1 MSSSMRC
8 FSLAGLLLKLQELI
22 SKVPILK
29 RDQGFTKPGPYIYEM
44 LKSLNITHETAPK
57 LIGTVEEAAV
67 LLEEEKQRTATN
79 AGSKLEIIAD
89 MLKLIFR
96 EDGSNHAD
104 VYRVSFK
111 QTVLYIPRL
120 QKPPFFTHIFH
131 LQSQDSSFVRFMYR
145 SLSKILLIKVNKS
158 YSLINKKML
167 QSQSNNRSTR
177 LLN

>member
-1 MSSSMRC
+1 MHVLIYRC

-22 SKVPILK
+22 SKVPIPK
-29 RDQGFTKPGPYIYEM
+29 RDEGFTKPGPYIYEM

-67 LLEEEKQRTATN
+67 FLEEEKQRTATN

-96 EDGSNHAD
+96 ENGSNHAD

-111 QTVLYIPRL
+111 KSVVLYILCR
-120 QKPPFFTHIFH
+120 IFIIK
-131 LQSQDSSFVRFMYR
+131 LKRKLSFSYTISFV
-145 SLSKILLIKVNKS
+145 LC
-158 YSLINKKML
+158 
-167 QSQSNNRSTR
+167 
-177 LLN
+177 

>member
-1 MSSSMRC
+1 MRC

-22 SKVPILK
+22 YKVPILK

-89 MLKLIFR
+89 ILKLIFR
-96 EDGSNHAD
+96 ENGSNHAD

-111 QTVLYIPRL
+111 QTVIYIPF
-120 QKPPFFTHIFH
+120 P
-131 LQSQDSSFVRFMYR
+131 
-145 SLSKILLIKVNKS
+145 
-158 YSLINKKML
+158 IN
-167 QSQSNNRSTR
+167 N
-177 LLN
+177 